1 MSCYSVDQLSA
12 DGVFSTNLNPA
23 LTWQR
28 SSTRLS
34 DEDII
39 HDETHPSRILAPEMK
54 KNLAKKRRITKKTRG
69 NFWELRLYIAGQ
81 TPNSIAAIANLKK
94 ICEDQLRGKYRIE
107 VVDLLKKP
115 QLAKGDQIVA
125 IPTLVRRLP
134 PPVKKIVG
142 NLSRTERTLVG
153 LDIQRAS

>member
-1 MSCYSVDQLSA
+1 MTKRV
-12 DGVFSTNLNPA
+12 PA
-23 LTWQR
+23 G
-28 SSTRLS
+28 S
-34 DEDII
+34 D
-39 HDETHPSRILAPEMK
+39 
-54 KNLAKKRRITKKTRG
+54 KNKTKAKKPRATKRTQA

-94 ICEDQLRGKYRIE
+94 ICEEQLKGKYRIE

-115 QLAKGDQIVA
+115 QLAKGDQIIA

-142 NLSRTERTLVG
+142 NLSKTERTLVG
-153 LDIQRAS
+153 LDIQRAPDK